1 MVVLGDV
8 AVVCLVVAV
17 AGDVVFLGRDVVSGE
32 VVISVDVVF
41 LGEVVVLGVDV
52 VWGEVVVLGGVG
64 GSGNPVCSFRI
75 MSTIRAKI
83 KKNKF

>member
-17 AGDVVFLGRDVVSGE
+17 AGDAVFLGRDVVSGE

-52 VWGEVVVLGGVG
+52 V
-64 GSGNPVCSFRI
+64 
-75 MSTIRAKI
+75 
-83 KKNKF
+83 